1 MPTATINGTTIFYED
16 TGTGTPLLLVHG
28 SWVDRTSWDA
38 VTPALSETFR
48 VVNVDLRGHG
58 QSMLDPPDA
67 GTVHDD
73 VADLAD
79 LVDHLGIAPVN
90 VAGISSGACIS
101 LRLASEHAS
110 LVERAFAHEPPCMA
124 FLADDPDNKPIL
136 DAFGETI
143 GQVQER
149 IAGGDHRGAAEQF
162 FDTLVGL
169 PWSELSDDQQCMI
182 TAHAVAFGG
191 QMRDP
196 DAIALDP
203 NVLRG
208 ITAEVVLSEGA
219 QSPPF
224 FALIN
229 DKLLEAMPAAQRH
242 EFAGAGHVPQMTH
255 PDAYV
260 EHIRKSVGRVP
271 LTPPG

>member
-1 MPTATINGTTIFYED
+1 MPTATINGTTIFYDD
-16 TGTGTPLLLVHG
+16 TGSGAPLLLVHG

-58 QSMLDPPDA
+58 KSMLDPPDA

-73 VADLAD
+73 VSDLAA
-79 LVDHLGIAPVN
+79 LVDHLGVGPVN
-90 VAGISSGACIS
+90 VAGISSGACIT

-110 LVERAFAHEPPCMA
+110 LVQRAFAHEPPCMA
-124 FLADDPDNKPIL
+124 LLATDPENKPIL

-149 IAGGDHRGAAEQF
+149 IAVGDHRGAAEQF
-162 FDTLVGL
+162 FDTVVGL
-169 PWSELSDDQQCMI
+169 PWSELSADQQNMI
-182 TAHAVAFGG
+182 TAHAVAFAG

-203 NVLRG
+203 NMLRG
-208 ITAEVVLSEGA
+208 ITAPVVLSEGEL
-219 QSPPF
+219 SPRF
-224 FALIN
+224 FTLIN
-229 DKLLEAMPAAQRH
+229 DKLVASIHTAQRH
-242 EFAGAGHVPQMTH
+242 QFAGAGHVPQMTH
-255 PDAYV
+255 PNAYV
-260 EHIRKSVGRVP
+260 ELIRQSVAP
-271 LTPPG
+271 TDLTPPG